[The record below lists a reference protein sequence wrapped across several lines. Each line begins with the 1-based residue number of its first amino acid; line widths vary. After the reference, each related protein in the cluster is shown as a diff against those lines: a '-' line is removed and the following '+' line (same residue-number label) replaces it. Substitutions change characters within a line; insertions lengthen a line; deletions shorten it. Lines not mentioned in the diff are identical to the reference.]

1 MEGVLKKHL
10 TSAIMDQLACMPL
23 ACKSQRSTKD
33 AALILLNT
41 VTHRLQQTADQGRI
55 IFVNLTSA
63 FNTRTHFI
71 ARTNNKRVTVD

>member
-10 TSAIMDQLACMPL
+10 TSAIMDQLACMQL
-23 ACKSQRSTKD
+23 ACKSQRITKD